1 MIVDYLGHS
10 EILLNIENSNWEI
23 VKILSDTWLSDYSV
37 ADLMQ
42 RNPILNKDFDKIKPD
57 IVFISHSHMDH
68 LDPYSLVKLF
78 KKHKPILLL
87 PETLTYLKDLL
98 QENLESEIIILKNK
112 QTVNIKW
119 INIQWII
126 FPDWMNTNEAD
137 VMTLAVWN
145 DNEIFYTEVDIVPPD
160 TEEWIWYIYKLFT
173 QKNFETRLYLS
184 TRNELE
190 WNLTIIDLP
199 EEDRKD
205 FVIEYKQKRIGEMY
219 QHYNNIFALEENGIK
234 ANIYK
239 LPGFVRGFIGQWII
253 FPVLDYWCDAL
264 KLQIMPLDEN
274 VELETE
280 IAGDFWLTYP
290 MYSLHKFEKITARD
304 SKLSK
309 ALDCTYLWKWRFI
322 FENWDLK
329 KIEKIPY
336 VDGFY
341 FKSKQDLSVK
351 FKRTLK
357 KEPILWKRK
366 LDEKE
371 ELNKVLNYLNTRFYH
386 YQHGRIDANLKN
398 LALENDGKYTIC
410 LIWDKKY
417 FLTWELGSNWFS
429 ISDNE
434 EDYQEIYYLQDIVD
448 FIDWNIELY
457 SNFWS
462 YLEPWTNIYLWECL
476 WANFINNDI
485 VLRKFK
491 KHFNLAKN
499 WLTPSEFVRKI
510 LPR

>member
-1 MIVDYLGHS
+1 
-10 EILLNIENSNWEI
+10 
-23 VKILSDTWLSDYSV
+23 
-37 ADLMQ
+37 
-42 RNPILNKDFDKIKPD
+42 
-57 IVFISHSHMDH
+57 
-68 LDPYSLVKLF
+68 
-78 KKHKPILLL
+78 
-87 PETLTYLKDLL
+87 
-98 QENLESEIIILKNK
+98 
-112 QTVNIKW
+112 
-119 INIQWII
+119 
-126 FPDWMNTNEAD
+126 
-137 VMTLAVWN
+137 
-145 DNEIFYTEVDIVPPD
+145 
-160 TEEWIWYIYKLFT
+160 
-173 QKNFETRLYLS
+173 
-184 TRNELE
+184 
-190 WNLTIIDLP
+190 
-199 EEDRKD
+199 
-205 FVIEYKQKRIGEMY
+205 MY

-239 LPGFVRGFIGQWII
+239 LSGFVRGFIGQGII

-264 KLQIMPLDEN
+264 KLQIMSLDEN

-290 MYSLHKFEKITARD
+290 MYNLHKFEKITAWD

-309 ALDCTYLWKWRFI
+309 VSGCTYLWKWRFV
-322 FENWDLK
+322 FENWDLQ

-341 FKSKQDLSVK
+341 FKSEQNLSIK

-476 WANFINNDI
+476 WTNFINNDI

-499 WLTPSEFVRKI
+499 WLTPAEFVRKI